1 MWGRGRRLDLGII
14 RCFLINKK
22 WCECGVDMK
31 MLGDSHQE
39 NRGLSVERGRI
50 VKLFVAVFG
59 ENG

>member
-1 MWGRGRRLDLGII
+1 
-14 RCFLINKK
+14 
-22 WCECGVDMK
+22 MK